1 VRCLQVEKLD
11 AYPIVT
17 MLVAAS
23 AITSVSV
30 AQPIS
35 LVRLTLLDF
44 VSTPMSLENRFEL
57 SMHPAG

>member
-17 MLVAAS
+17 MPVAAS

-44 VSTPMSLENRFEL
+44 DSTPMSLENRFEL
-57 SMHPAG
+57 NMHPAG